1 MTFEKCWEVLPLP
14 VQMLQYDVSKERHL
28 PWAVEHIFA
37 WGARKVQHNVPV
49 NVFHRAHLEMAAVYE
64 AVVRSV
70 VDCFCFSTF
79 STRTAT
85 SLCTNYFYN
94 VSPERLY
101 AFRRDWL
108 VCAWFDGK
116 LPLKHHNTHPGLLYL
131 KYSLRYWNGREK
143 WETIAGLKVSGLRL
157 NACFK
162 ATIGQLWKHSAQCSG
177 HPSRPS
183 CCCHYPFYYITRS
196 ALWCHHHDTELT
208 DYTHII
214 TILILFQNLK
224 LSTTCWS
231 TVEWCDVAVYT
242 SLFKQHKGIRLF

>member
-1 MTFEKCWEVLPLP
+1 MTSIKRDTFLGLLNTSLHEVPAKSNTTFL
-14 VQMLQYDVSKERHL
+14 
-28 PWAVEHIFA
+28 
-37 WGARKVQHNVPV
+37 VPD

-94 VSPERLY
+94 VSPARLY
-101 AFRRDWL
+101 AFLGGWL
-108 VCAWFDGK
+108 VCAWFDWK
-116 LPLKHHNTHPGLLYL
+116 LPLKHHNTHPGMLYL

-162 ATIGQLWKHSAQCSG
+162 ATIGQLWKHSAQCNG

-183 CCCHYPFYYITRS
+183 CCCHYPFYYITMLSSSWHRAHGLYAHNHNS
-196 ALWCHHHDTELT
+196 DIISKSQAFNYMLVHCWVMRCCCLH
-208 DYTHII
+208 I
-214 TILILFQNLK
+214 TIQTK
-224 LSTTCWS
+224 
-231 TVEWCDVAVYT
+231 
-242 SLFKQHKGIRLF
+242 

>member
-1 MTFEKCWEVLPLP
+1 MHSWEVGWSVLDLLENCLWSITTHILKTNSVLPFDLFKLKQ
-14 VQMLQYDVSKERHL
+14 VTILCSAM
-28 PWAVEHIFA
+28 
-37 WGARKVQHNVPV
+37 
-49 NVFHRAHLEMAAVYE
+49 
-64 AVVRSV
+64 
-70 VDCFCFSTF
+70 
-79 STRTAT
+79 
-85 SLCTNYFYN
+85 SLNSFQTCKG
-94 VSPERLY
+94 
-101 AFRRDWL
+101 
-108 VCAWFDGK
+108 DGLTLSC
-116 LPLKHHNTHPGLLYL
+116 LPLKILLNPGLLYL

-208 DYTHII
+208 DHTHII
-214 TILILFQNLK
+214 IILILFQNLK

>member
-28 PWAVEHIFA
+28 PWAVEQIFA
-37 WGARKVQHNVPV
+37 WGAGKVQHNVPV

-94 VSPERLY
+94 VSPARLY
-101 AFRRDWL
+101 AFLGGWL
-108 VCAWFDGK
+108 VCAWFDWK
-116 LPLKHHNTHPGLLYL
+116 LPLKHHNTHPGMLYL

-162 ATIGQLWKHSAQCSG
+162 ATIGQLWKHSAQCSASG

-183 CCCHYPFYYITRS
+183 CCCHYPFYYITMLS
-196 ALWCHHHDTELT
+196 SSWHWAHGLYAHNHNSD
-208 DYTHII
+208 II
-214 TILILFQNLK
+214 SKSQAFN
-224 LSTTCWS
+224 
-231 TVEWCDVAVYT
+231 
-242 SLFKQHKGIRLF
+242 

>member
-1 MTFEKCWEVLPLP
+1 MTSIKRDTFLGLLNTSLHEVPAKSNTTFL
-14 VQMLQYDVSKERHL
+14 
-28 PWAVEHIFA
+28 
-37 WGARKVQHNVPV
+37 VPD

-94 VSPERLY
+94 VSPARLY
-101 AFRRDWL
+101 AFLGGWL
-108 VCAWFDGK
+108 VGLCLIWLK
-116 LPLKHHNTHPGLLYL
+116 LPLKHHNTHPGMLYL

-162 ATIGQLWKHSAQCSG
+162 ATIGQLWKHSAQCSASG

-196 ALWCHHHDTELT
+196 ALWGHHRDTGLT
-208 DYTHII
+208 DHRHII